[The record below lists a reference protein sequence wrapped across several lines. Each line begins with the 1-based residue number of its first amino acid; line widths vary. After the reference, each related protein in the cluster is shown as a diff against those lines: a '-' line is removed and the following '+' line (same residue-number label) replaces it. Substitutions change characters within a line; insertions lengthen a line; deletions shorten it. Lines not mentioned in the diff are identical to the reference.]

1 MARWQMVLIR
11 AISTPLSNQIVN
23 KNLNKLLHIWQ
34 QSPTLSSDLGIFNP
48 KTFKPINN
56 RITVTGTF
64 SEVKK

>member
-34 QSPTLSSDLGIFNP
+34 QSPTLSSDLGSFNP

-64 SEVKK
+64 SVVKK